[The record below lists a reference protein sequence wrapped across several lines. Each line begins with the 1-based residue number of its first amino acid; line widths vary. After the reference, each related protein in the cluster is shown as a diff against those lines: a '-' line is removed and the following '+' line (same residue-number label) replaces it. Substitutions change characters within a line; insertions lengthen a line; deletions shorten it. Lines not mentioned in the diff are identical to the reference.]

1 MVIFFLGNLPRAD
14 LKVYAVLQ
22 KNAVSARLAGFTPP
36 GNTPKTTSRDDRP

>member
-1 MVIFFLGNLPRAD
+1 MVIFFLENLPRAN

-36 GNTPKTTSRDDRP
+36 GNTPKTISRDDKP